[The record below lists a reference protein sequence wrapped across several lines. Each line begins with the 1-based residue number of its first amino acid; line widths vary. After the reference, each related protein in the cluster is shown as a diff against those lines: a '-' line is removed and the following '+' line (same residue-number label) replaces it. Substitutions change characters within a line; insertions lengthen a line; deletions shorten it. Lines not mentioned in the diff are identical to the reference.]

1 MRGRWSI
8 QDRGRMDFQEL
19 VRSKPT
25 IQLGRFVAR
34 HLPRWAGHR
43 IARIVGNLIARYKPG
58 SYWTVHAN
66 LRHILGPG
74 ASERTLDE
82 MTRRLFCNATRAY
95 YDFFH
100 VLGKPPGALAEMV
113 PVPDT
118 LISGS
123 KAATARGQGVL
134 MLGTH
139 MASFDLVILSL
150 STYDL
155 PIQILSLADPPE
167 GFRFMNRLRATPGIE
182 VTPIS
187 AGSVRAAVQRLQGGG
202 IVATGVDWP
211 VPDEGAQ
218 IAFFGQPAYL
228 PVGPARL
235 ALMAGAVVFIGSL
248 HYDAAQGYVLEVSG
262 PIEVT
267 HSGSRRQDIL
277 DNAQRLAALV
287 EEYVRAHPDQWMMFH
302 PAWPEPPAA

>member
-1 MRGRWSI
+1 
-8 QDRGRMDFQEL
+8 MDFQEF
-19 VRSKPT
+19 VRNKST
-25 IQLGRFVAR
+25 IQLGGFVAR
-34 HLPRWAGHR
+34 HLPRWAGYG
-43 IARIVGNLIARYKPG
+43 IARIVSDLIARYKPG
-58 SYWTVHAN
+58 SYWTVRAN

-82 MTRRLFCNATRAY
+82 MTRRVFGNAARAY

-100 VLGKPPGALAEMV
+100 VLGKPSHALAEMV
-113 PVPDT
+113 PVPDL

-123 KAATARGQGVL
+123 KAAMGRGQGVL

-139 MASFDLVILSL
+139 MASFDLVILAL

-167 GFRFMNRLRATPGIE
+167 GFRFLNRLRATPGIE
-182 VTPIS
+182 VTPIN

-218 IAFFGQPAYL
+218 IEFFGQPAYL
-228 PVGPARL
+228 PVGPGRL
-235 ALMAGAVVFIGSL
+235 ALMAGAVVFMGSL
-248 HYDAAQGYVLEVSG
+248 HYDAAQGYVLEVRG
-262 PIEVT
+262 PIEMT
-267 HSGSRRQDIL
+267 HSGSRRQDVL

-287 EEYVRAHPDQWMMFH
+287 EGYVRAHPDQWMMFH
-302 PAWPEPPAA
+302 PVWPEPPAA